1 MNKVLV
7 VFQREYLAQV
17 RSKSFLVTLIMMPLL
32 MAGSILVQSL
42 VGDGVDTKDRSIAIV
57 DRTGV
62 LFDSLKAQAD
72 ARNAKDVD
80 DENGKRIRPRFLL
93 TSIEPAADATKQEL
107 DLSKRVKNKQLFA
120 FVEIGANLTGSQPSK
135 DGDFVRYYS
144 DSPTDREFVRW
155 LYAPLNQLALSKR
168 FEEANLSMNVVEGA
182 IRPID
187 VSNLGLVT
195 VDETGKIKDAEEAD
209 RLTTFLV
216 PYGFCMLMFMS
227 VMVSGP
233 QMMQN
238 IIEEKMQRIA
248 EVLIG
253 SIPPFQLMLGKL
265 LGVMAVSLTLIG
277 LYLAGGY
284 VVADYYD
291 KSDLL
296 PLSQVVWMLVYGLI
310 AMLMFGSIFSA
321 IGAAC
326 SEIKDAQSLMMPV
339 MIVVVLPLMLIV
351 PVIQAPNSPLATW
364 ISFFPPATPMIM
376 VTRLAVPPG
385 IPLWQ
390 PIAGIPLVLVF
401 SVLCVFAAGR
411 VFRIGLLSQ
420 GKAPKLG
427 ELMTWVVRG

>member
-1 MNKVLV
+1 MSKVLV
-7 VFQREYLAQV
+7 VFKREYLAQV
-17 RSKSFLVTLIMMPLL
+17 QSKSFLITLVMMPLL

-42 VGDGVDTKDRSIAIV
+42 VGDGVDTKDRTIAVV

-62 LFDSLKAQAD
+62 LFEGIKERAD
-72 ARNAKDVD
+72 VRNANEVN
-80 DENGKRIRPRFLL
+80 DESGKRVRPRFLL
-93 TSIEPAADATKQEL
+93 TAVAPEADPVKQDLEL
-107 DLSKRVKNKQLFA
+107 SRRVKSKELFA
-120 FVEIGANLTGSQPSK
+120 FVEIGKSLTSSK
-135 DGDFVRYYS
+135 PDAKADFVRYYS

-155 LYAPLNQLALSKR
+155 LYGPLNQLALSRR
-168 FEEANLSMNVVEGA
+168 FEEARLSADVVEGA

-195 VDETGKIKDAEEAD
+195 VDETGKVKDAEEAD
-209 RLTTFLV
+209 RISAFLV

-248 EVLIG
+248 EVLVG

-265 LGVMAVSLTLIG
+265 LGVMAVSLTLIS

-284 VVADYYD
+284 FVADYYG

-296 PLSQVVWMLVYGLI
+296 PMSQIAWMLAYGAI
-310 AMLMFGSIFSA
+310 AMVMFGSIFSA

-364 ISFFPPATPMIM
+364 MSFFPPATPMIM
-376 VTRLAVPPG
+376 VTRMAVPPG
-385 IPLWQ
+385 IPIWQ
-390 PIAGIPLVLVF
+390 PIAGIPLVLAF
-401 SVLCVFAAGR
+401 SAFCIFAAGR

-420 GKAPKLG
+420 GKAPKMS
-427 ELMTWVVRG
+427 ELMKWVVQG